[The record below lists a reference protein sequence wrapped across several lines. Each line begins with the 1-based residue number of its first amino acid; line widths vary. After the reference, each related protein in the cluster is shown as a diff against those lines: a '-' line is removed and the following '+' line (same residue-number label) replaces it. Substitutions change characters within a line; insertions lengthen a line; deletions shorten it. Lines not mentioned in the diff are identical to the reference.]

1 MARTVKPV
9 ETFIPKT
16 DQTISKLLL
25 TVEEAAHVMSTNRN
39 RIYQMLRDGEI
50 MSVLIGRSRR
60 IPYSALERWIADR
73 ISA

>member
-1 MARTVKPV
+1 
-9 ETFIPKT
+9 
-16 DQTISKLLL
+16 
-25 TVEEAAHVMSTNRN
+25 MSTNRN